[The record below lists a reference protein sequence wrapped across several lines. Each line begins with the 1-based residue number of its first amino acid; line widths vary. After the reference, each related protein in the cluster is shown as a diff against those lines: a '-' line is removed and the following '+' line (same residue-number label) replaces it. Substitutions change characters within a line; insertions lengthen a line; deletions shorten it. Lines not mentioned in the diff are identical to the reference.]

1 MQHQSVIRG
10 IGLAAA
16 VWIILG
22 LLRFKPWQRV
32 EGATR
37 GRETIQVGFL
47 PVT

>member
-10 IGLAAA
+10 IVLAAA
-16 VWIILG
+16 IWIVLG

-32 EGATR
+32 ESATR
-37 GRETIQVGFL
+37 GREAIQVGFL